1 MGPRGSLDL
10 QELAAPEETRV
21 TQEPAATMAPAGSLA
36 SLEPQETLALQVAAS
51 CTAAEVNS
59 LSWCPFLKACR
70 CRGKKRTRRT
80 ARFQWR
86 SRCCYMFAYLRPS
99 SLLTFGYP

>member
-1 MGPRGSLDL
+1 MGPRVSLDL

-21 TQEPAATMAPAGSLA
+21 TQEPAATMALPAKKAMSV
-36 SLEPQETLALQVAAS
+36 SKETLALQVAAS
-51 CTAAEVNS
+51 CTAAEVDS

-80 ARFQWR
+80 ARSQWR